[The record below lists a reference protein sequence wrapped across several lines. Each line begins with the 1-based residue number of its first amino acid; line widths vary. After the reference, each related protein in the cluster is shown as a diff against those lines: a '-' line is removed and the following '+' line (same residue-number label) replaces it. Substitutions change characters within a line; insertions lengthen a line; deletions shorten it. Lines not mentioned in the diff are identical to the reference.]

1 MLLSCVAEKNLARA
15 DVCQA
20 QSSHFRLQKLVVI
33 DLSTLFQKSSGGNAG
48 LMESVEGRTM
58 KLSSLPLFPQP
69 LEIAKS
75 GDSHITHRTTAT
87 AYILTILLGEHPCHF
102 Y

>member
-1 MLLSCVAEKNLARA
+1 
-15 DVCQA
+15 
-20 QSSHFRLQKLVVI
+20 
-33 DLSTLFQKSSGGNAG
+33 
-48 LMESVEGRTM
+48 MESVEGRTM

-87 AYILTILLGEHPCHF
+87 GYILTLLLGVHPCHF
-102 Y
+102 N